1 VRKVVVYEL
10 LSLDGVAEAPD
21 TFFGWD
27 DALDAELAAVIAT
40 QDAVIL
46 GRRSYTEW
54 AQFWPSSEIE
64 PFATFIN
71 GVTKYVAT
79 STPLDRDW
87 ANTTAID
94 GGLVEFVQDL
104 KQQPGGD
111 VGVHGSISVAQA
123 LLAAGVV
130 DELKLT
136 IGPMIAGRGRRLFD
150 GLPSMQLELI
160 RGEISPTGYLLVDY
174 RARQVAAR

>member
-1 VRKVVVYEL
+1 VRKIVVYEL

-27 DALDAELAAVIAT
+27 DALDAKLGAVIAT
-40 QDAVIL
+40 QDTVIL
-46 GRRSYTEW
+46 GRRTYAEW
-54 AQFWPSSEIE
+54 AQFWPSSQIE

-87 ANTTAID
+87 ANTTVID
-94 GGLVEFVQDL
+94 GGLVEFVRDL

-123 LLAAGVV
+123 LLAADVV

-136 IGPMIAGRGRRLFD
+136 IGPMIAGRGRRLLD
-150 GLPSMQLELI
+150 GLPSMQLESI
-160 RGEISPTGYLLVDY
+160 RSETSPTGYLLVGY
-174 RARQVAAR
+174 RVIR

>member
-1 VRKVVVYEL
+1 VRKIVVYEL

-27 DALDAELAAVIAT
+27 DALDAKLAADIAT

-46 GRRSYTEW
+46 GRRSYNEW
-54 AQFWPSSEIE
+54 AEFWPTSEIE

-71 GVTKYVAT
+71 RVTKHVAT

-94 GGLVEFVQDL
+94 GGLVEFARDL

-123 LLAAGVV
+123 LLAADVV

-136 IGPMIAGRGRRLFD
+136 IGPMIAGRGRQLLA
-150 GLPSMQLELI
+150 GLASMQLEMI
-160 RGEISPTGYLLVDY
+160 RSETSPTGYLLVDY
-174 RARQVAAR
+174 RVIR